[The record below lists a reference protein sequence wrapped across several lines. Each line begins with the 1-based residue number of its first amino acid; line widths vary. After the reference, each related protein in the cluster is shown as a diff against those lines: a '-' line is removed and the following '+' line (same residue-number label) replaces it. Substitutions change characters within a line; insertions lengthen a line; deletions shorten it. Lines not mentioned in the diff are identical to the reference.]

1 MMLYLSKIQVLL
13 IFFTLLSLVACS
25 SGSDNGATKNTPTF
39 AVSGTITIEPNSAI
53 DADVM
58 ESNELQEQNNSF
70 DTPQFISNP
79 VILGGYLSGNEG
91 EYQTGESYYKDT
103 KDFFRVSLL
112 KGQQIRLTTF
122 LADPEST
129 SINVDLFLRPE
140 NDQAV
145 DAGNLSFDNSST
157 QTLSV
162 IQEGVYIIELSAQ
175 EDNSSPMLYT
185 LSVSQTLFSG
195 GGVQTS
201 MLNTNFVSGEVL
213 VKFKK
218 KTAIKSLS
226 STQQEPPQIITKH
239 NLLHQRNVG
248 GLATVYKLEQLSVSR
263 SMTFESALSNTP
275 LASELNAK
283 WQTLN
288 VIEQLK
294 LDSSVLIAEPNY
306 IYKATAVTPRTND
319 SELSRQWN
327 LPMIQI
333 PAAWEAST
341 GAGVVIAVIDT
352 GIDANHLDLKNN
364 IGIDGYD
371 FISDPS
377 AAGDGDGLDSDPND
391 TGVFFHG
398 SHVAGILAAEGD
410 NNLGVAGVAYNATLM
425 PLRVLGTNNEGA
437 NSDIANAIL
446 YAAGLENASGTIPSK
461 KADIINLS
469 LGGPDRS
476 FVLEQAINAALEEG
490 LIIIAAAGNDGSSA
504 SFYPAAFDGVVGVS
518 SVTDNKT
525 LSTFSNHGTYIDVT
539 APGGTGLGDSLLD
552 GFQDGILSTFMASE
566 YVEYVGTSMATP
578 HVAGVAALMKSLNT
592 NLEQSSFTAALASGA
607 LTDDLANRELFGSG
621 LINAAKA
628 VNWALTEQGEAIIL
642 PSLSIFP
649 TQFGFVGAN
658 TISSLFLDNPG
669 SGSINIISISPSDD
683 WIEVSEFDADSVDES
698 GLGKYR
704 VRVNNTVLDIN
715 SVNSGDISILYK
727 IDDGDVK
734 VLTIDVFNSNTV
746 QTDSS
751 VGALFVSLYHIDE
764 NAEGKPLVRF
774 ALVGSIKSDNQY
786 SYSFPR
792 VPNGEYLLKAGTNN
806 DLDAET
812 FDNGEA
818 KGQYP
823 PFTTTEFIKV
833 DGGSLT
839 GLDFG
844 VQYQSFAQSSA
855 NTVTGTPN
863 KSIGSVVK
871 FR

>member
-248 GLATVYKLEQLSVSR
+248 GLATVYKLEQLSASR

>member
-248 GLATVYKLEQLSVSR
+248 GLATVYKLEQLSASR

-734 VLTIDVFNSNTV
+734 VLTIDVFNSNSV

>member
-248 GLATVYKLEQLSVSR
+248 GLATVYELEQLSASR

-818 KGQYP
+818 RGQYP

>member
-855 NTVTGTPN
+855 NTVTSTPN